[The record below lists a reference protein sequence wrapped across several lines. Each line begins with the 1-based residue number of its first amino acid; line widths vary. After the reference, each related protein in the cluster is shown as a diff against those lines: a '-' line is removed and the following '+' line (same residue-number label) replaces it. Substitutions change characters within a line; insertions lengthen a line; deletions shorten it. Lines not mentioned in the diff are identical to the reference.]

1 MKPTQQ
7 APKEPSAE
15 EQRWRAAAEDPA
27 RVKRHLM
34 ALYVLAGIWYVLTVG
49 WGIAVMCKALP
60 FAWTN
65 TVVLFGTFL
74 SIGIGIVNNRRIQ
87 AGKKSW

>member
-15 EQRWRAAAEDPA
+15 EQRWRATAEDPA
-27 RVKRHLM
+27 RVKRHLK
-34 ALYVLAGIWYVLTVG
+34 ALYVLAGIWCGLTAG

-60 FAWTN
+60 FTWTN
-65 TVVLFGTFL
+65 TIVLFCTFL
-74 SIGIGIVNNRRIQ
+74 SIGIGIVNNRRIL
-87 AGKKSW
+87 AGKRPW

>member
-15 EQRWRAAAEDPA
+15 EQRRRAAAEDPA
-27 RVKRHLM
+27 RVKRHLK
-34 ALYVLAGIWYVLTVG
+34 ALYVLAGIWCGLTAG

-60 FAWTN
+60 FTWTN
-65 TVVLFGTFL
+65 TIVLFCTFL
-74 SIGIGIVNNRRIQ
+74 SIGIGIVNSRHIV
-87 AGKKSW
+87 AGKRPW

>member
-15 EQRWRAAAEDPA
+15 EQRRRAAAEDPA
-27 RVKRHLM
+27 RVKRHLKT
-34 ALYVLAGIWYVLTVG
+34 LYVLAGIWCGLTAG

-60 FAWTN
+60 FTWTN
-65 TVVLFGTFL
+65 TIVLFCTFL
-74 SIGIGIVNNRRIQ
+74 SIGISIVNSRRIL
-87 AGKKSW
+87 AGKRPW